1 MTHGVVYSKNS
12 HKSIMLSHR
21 NNFVFVRDLCFYG
34 DGKRFWKIL
43 KQHQTYK
50 IIYWWQYICIK
61 FYPYFYFNI
70 YKTDSTTKS
79 FLNSNLNSKRN
90 TTEILFIWEYY
101 IYPISNSV
109 LIPLKL
115 LQRRHEQN
123 LLTFIYF
130 RLCTWMF
137 A

>member
-1 MTHGVVYSKNS
+1 MVL
-12 HKSIMLSHR
+12 SILKIPTNPLCWVIETILFLSEIY
-21 NNFVFVRDLCFYG
+21 VFMGMEKDSG
-34 DGKRFWKIL
+34 RFWNNTK
-43 KQHQTYK
+43 H
-50 IIYWWQYICIK
+50 
-61 FYPYFYFNI
+61 
-70 YKTDSTTKS
+70 TKS
-79 FLNSNLNSKRN
+79 FIDDNISALNFIHISIYSTTESFLNTNLNSKRN

-130 RLCTWMF
+130 RLCTWMV